1 MPTGFGFGR
10 RCRDKRTAGSAGT
23 AARVPGVRTLPG
35 GATLLETAFRPCP
48 FHLYLGGCSAIMGTG
63 REGGSHNFRLAEAS
77 SVRPEFFE
85 GESLMLNEQ
94 LKEYRKK
101 VEAAI
106 SRALTDSPEINAAI
120 EKIRDEGYEVFLI
133 VEATVG
139 FNRKEEGVSEPRRRS
154 TDLELTSHD
163 QRFLR
168 ALKISPE

>member
-1 MPTGFGFGR
+1 
-10 RCRDKRTAGSAGT
+10 
-23 AARVPGVRTLPG
+23 
-35 GATLLETAFRPCP
+35 
-48 FHLYLGGCSAIMGTG
+48 
-63 REGGSHNFRLAEAS
+63 
-77 SVRPEFFE
+77 
-85 GESLMLNEQ
+85 MLNEQ

-120 EKIRDEGYEVFLI
+120 QKIRDEGYDVFLI

-139 FNRKEEGVSEPRRRS
+139 FNRKEEGAAAKPRHRSE
-154 TDLELTSHD
+154 DLDLTSQD